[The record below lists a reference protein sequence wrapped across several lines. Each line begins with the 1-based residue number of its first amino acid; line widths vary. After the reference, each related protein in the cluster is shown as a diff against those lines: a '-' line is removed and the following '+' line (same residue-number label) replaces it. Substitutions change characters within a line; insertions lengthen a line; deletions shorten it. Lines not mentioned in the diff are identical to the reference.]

1 MQVFKSSVSAVY
13 AQIFAN
19 KFSHG
24 VVGGSGSRGEGILL
38 RGLPLHL
45 AEGRFQAFRAA
56 AEHGAILFYRGSG
69 TERFATASAAARA
82 SAPGGVGRIANRP
95 GSRRAGPL
103 LCCSDSQR
111 VRMLDNA
118 RNKLQR

>member
-1 MQVFKSSVSAVY
+1 MGCGGQGFALRHTVSRMQVLEGSVSAVY

-45 AEGRFQAFRAA
+45 AEGRFQALRAT
-56 AEHGAILFYRGSG
+56 AEHGAILFHRGSG
-69 TERFATASAAARA
+69 TEWFAEASAAERG

-95 GSRRAGPL
+95 GSPTGRA
-103 LCCSDSQR
+103 
-111 VRMLDNA
+111 
-118 RNKLQR
+118 